1 MPIINSGMRKGIKA
15 MAVVAQTAQFVSLM
29 PKPKDFV
36 TRIVGDVVYL
46 SSRVIK
52 LSDDLNRLLDSYT
65 DIPTNYLMTQMNS
78 ITGSLT
84 GITDRVNIYAQNA
97 VNQVVGIGE
106 NTTNLVTELTGS
118 AIDTTGELTSAIVS
132 LGYAVAESG
141 TNILGQ
147 TDMAEDIH
155 DAAEVVLEW
164 TDEGFKS
171 VNARATDPVRQVT
184 QKLTDTKTGVNNYI
198 NSKAEAVN
206 DKIEEAQK
214 WVETLITELR
224 DKIKKLSDTIDG
236 GFKDVTGLTSV
247 SNGASLISQE
257 LKHYDNSPATQVTT
271 AMAGAVA
278 AVIKNF
284 SIGKMVTAFVGV
296 LTQSTIVKTG
306 LDQLP
311 PIDFESMMCKI
322 RDDLTMSSS
331 ELYKKYEKITDNA
344 YNTLIEFGEE
354 AGKIPTEERRYSA
367 KNYEAFLKEFDEELK
382 KKRDEIRLMMKNTSD
397 VVDRTDVNQV
407 ALETQKKTELRSAI
421 KEVEKYRKKIKNAR
435 QASTMKTILGDELI
449 NFKQEVEYKCNSL
462 KSDWTSMMNQY
473 KKAIKELKEF
483 FTNGGSCDM
492 FINDC
497 CDRINRD
504 FDEIKSLCKNLGSQ
518 LVGSA
523 VKVVMPADIGTVVPN
538 PIYKIVDFIMDIK
551 TIIKFIKDLITLVID
566 IINHINKLAR
576 IILNGINDLNE
587 IIRQLSDIFGLRWLM
602 NLIQNIIG
610 LFSENIKDARL
621 ALVNTLSPVHFSD
634 TEEYDNTIDALE
646 KFLDGTK
653 LSKDWCADVTN
664 LLSTIKTTKGVSDL
678 IDNIKDAPVSKTK
691 LSDKQEKKVEELL
704 DEIDEKGDLIVAYKS
719 PIIEEIEDENN
730 TSVDDMVDGQDMDSD
745 IKFIGW
751 IFYHPNLDH
760 GDFYK
765 GKLLSGLRKKIKA
778 KIIKKASKNGHKKSG
793 GKNMLH
799 RKKVD
804 KMSAY
809 DAFYWYTYYTE
820 DLEKDCFEREAA
832 QDAIFIDNIV
842 HTENGSVVEINDGGN
857 TFKVFVADNMV
868 RTGDYINVGGKKYRV
883 GPTTK
888 RS

>member
-1 MPIINSGMRKGIKA
+1 MGIINAGIRKGIKA

-65 DIPTNYLMTQMNS
+65 EIPTNYLMTDLNS

-84 GITDRVNIYAQNA
+84 GITDRLNIYSQNA
-97 VNQVVGIGE
+97 VNQVVGLGE
-106 NTTNLVTELTGS
+106 NATNMITELTGS

-132 LGYAVAESG
+132 LGYAVAETDS
-141 TNILGQ
+141 NVLGQ

-171 VNARATDPVRQVT
+171 VNARATDPVRKVT
-184 QKLTDTKTGVNNYI
+184 QKLTDTRTGVNNYI
-198 NSKAEAVN
+198 ESKKEAVN
-206 DKIEEAQK
+206 DKIEEARK
-214 WVETLITELR
+214 WVETLISELR
-224 DKIKKLSDTIDG
+224 DKIKKLSDTIDT

-247 SNGASLISQE
+247 SNGATLISQE
-257 LKHYDNSPATQVTT
+257 LKRYDNSPATQATT

-296 LTQSTIVKTG
+296 LTQSTIVKLG

-322 RDDLTMSSS
+322 RDDLVMSSS
-331 ELYKKYEKITDNA
+331 DLYKKYMKATDNA
-344 YNTLIEFGEE
+344 YNSLIEFGEE
-354 AGKIPTEERRYSA
+354 AAKIPPEERKYSA
-367 KNYEAFLKEFDEELK
+367 KNYEAFASEFDEVLK
-382 KKRDEIRLMMKNTSD
+382 KKRDEIRLMMKNTSN
-397 VVDRTDVNQV
+397 VVDRTDVNKV

-421 KEVEKYRKKIKNAR
+421 REIEKYRKKIRNAR
-435 QASTMKTILGDELI
+435 QANTMKSILGDELI
-449 NFKQEVEYKCNSL
+449 NFKKEVEYKCNTL
-462 KSDWTSMMNQY
+462 KADWKSMMDQY
-473 KKAIKELKEF
+473 KKAIAELKSF

-576 IILNGINDLNE
+576 IMLNGLNDLKE
-587 IIRQLSDIFGLRWLM
+587 IVKQLMEIFGLRWLM
-602 NLIQNIIG
+602 NLIQNIID
-610 LFSENIKDARL
+610 LFSENIKDAR
-621 ALVNTLSPVHFSD
+621 ASLVNTISPVHFYD
-634 TEEYDNTIDALE
+634 TEEYEHTLEAL
-646 KFLDGTK
+646 D
-653 LSKDWCADVTN
+653 
-664 LLSTIKTTKGVSDL
+664 
-678 IDNIKDAPVSKTK
+678 
-691 LSDKQEKKVEELL
+691 ELL
-704 DEIDEKGDLIVAYKS
+704 DGNAVPDELNGWQKNVTTLLNNTVKNEKGVDSLIKKINNATKKDEDDIDKLIDELDEKGELVVAYKS
-719 PIIEEIEDENN
+719 PIIQEIVDENN
-730 TSVDDMVDGQDMDSD
+730 PNVSDMMDGQDMDSD
-745 IKFIGW
+745 IRFIGW

-765 GKLLSGLRKKIKA
+765 GKLLGKLRRKIKA
-778 KIIKKASKNGHKKSG
+778 KIIKKASKNGHKKRG

-799 RKKVD
+799 RKKVE
-804 KMSAY
+804 KQTAY

-832 QDAIFIDNIV
+832 EDAIYVDNIV
-842 HTENGSVVEINDGGN
+842 HTENGSVVEITDGGN

-868 RTGDYINVGGKKYRV
+868 RTGDYINVGGKRYRV
-883 GPTTK
+883 GPQTK

>member
-1 MPIINSGMRKGIKA
+1 MGIINAGIKKGIKA

-65 DIPTNYLMTQMNS
+65 EIPTNYLMTDLNS

-84 GITDRVNIYAQNA
+84 GITDRLNIYSQNA
-97 VNQVVGIGE
+97 VNQVVGLGE
-106 NTTNLVTELTGS
+106 NATNMITELTGS

-132 LGYAVAESG
+132 LGYAVAETGS
-141 TNILGQ
+141 NVLGQ

-171 VNARATDPVRQVT
+171 VNARATDPVRKVT
-184 QKLTDTKTGVNNYI
+184 QKLTDTRTGVNNYI
-198 NSKAEAVN
+198 ESKKEAVN
-206 DKIEEAQK
+206 DKIEEARK
-214 WVETLITELR
+214 WVETLISELR
-224 DKIKKLSDTIDG
+224 DKIKKLSDTIDT

-247 SNGASLISQE
+247 SNGATLISQE
-257 LKHYDNSPATQVTT
+257 LKRYDNSPATQATT

-278 AVIKNF
+278 AIIKNF

-296 LTQSTIVKTG
+296 LTQSTIVKLG

-322 RDDLTMSSS
+322 RDDLVMSSS
-331 ELYKKYEKITDNA
+331 DLYKKYMKATDNA
-344 YNTLIEFGEE
+344 YNSLIEFGEE
-354 AGKIPTEERRYSA
+354 AAKIPPEERKYSA
-367 KNYEAFLKEFDEELK
+367 KNYEEFVSEFDEVLK
-382 KKRDEIRLMMKNTSD
+382 KKRDEIRLMMKNTSN
-397 VVDRTDVNQV
+397 VVDRTDVNKV

-421 KEVEKYRKKIKNAR
+421 KEIEKYRKKIRNAR
-435 QASTMKTILGDELI
+435 QANTMKSILGDELI
-449 NFKQEVEYKCNSL
+449 NFKKEVEYKCNTL
-462 KSDWTSMMNQY
+462 KADWKSMMDQY
-473 KKAIKELKEF
+473 KKAIAELKSF

-576 IILNGINDLNE
+576 IMLNGLNDLKE
-587 IIRQLSDIFGLRWLM
+587 IVKQLMEIFGLRWLM
-602 NLIQNIIG
+602 NLIQNIID
-610 LFSENIKDARL
+610 LFGENIKDAR
-621 ALVNTLSPVHFSD
+621 ASLVNTISPVHFYD
-634 TEEYDNTIDALE
+634 TEEYENTLEAL
-646 KFLDGTK
+646 D
-653 LSKDWCADVTN
+653 
-664 LLSTIKTTKGVSDL
+664 
-678 IDNIKDAPVSKTK
+678 
-691 LSDKQEKKVEELL
+691 ELL
-704 DEIDEKGDLIVAYKS
+704 DGNAVPDELNGWQKNVTTLLNNTVKNEKGVDSLIKKINNATKKDEDDIDKLIDELDEKGELIVAYKS
-719 PIIEEIEDENN
+719 PIIQEIVDENN
-730 TSVDDMVDGQDMDSD
+730 PNVSDMMDGQDMDSD
-745 IKFIGW
+745 IRFIGW

-765 GKLLSGLRKKIKA
+765 GKLLGKLRRKIKA
-778 KIIKKASKNGHKKSG
+778 KIIKKASKNGHKKRG

-799 RKKVD
+799 RKKVE
-804 KMSAY
+804 KQTAY

-832 QDAIFIDNIV
+832 EDAIYVDNIV
-842 HTENGSVVEINDGGN
+842 HTENGSVVEITDGGN

-868 RTGDYINVGGKKYRV
+868 RTGDYINVGGKRYRV
-883 GPTTK
+883 GPQTK

>member
-1 MPIINSGMRKGIKA
+1 MGIINAGIKKGIKA

-65 DIPTNYLMTQMNS
+65 DIPTNYLMTELNS

-106 NTTNLVTELTGS
+106 NATNMITELTGA

-132 LGYAVAESG
+132 LGHAVAESG
-141 TNILGQ
+141 SNVLGQ

-171 VNARATDPVRQVT
+171 VNARATDPVRKVT
-184 QKLTDTKTGVNNYI
+184 QKLTDTRTGVNNYI
-198 NSKAEAVN
+198 ESKKEAVN
-206 DKIEEAQK
+206 DKVEEARK
-214 WVETLITELR
+214 WVETLISELR
-224 DKIKKLSDTIDG
+224 DKIRKLSDTIDT

-247 SNGASLISQE
+247 SNGATLISQE
-257 LKHYDNSPATQVTT
+257 LNRYDNSPATQATT

-284 SIGKMVTAFVGV
+284 SIGKMVTAFAGV
-296 LTQSTIVKTG
+296 LTQSTIVKLG

-322 RDDLTMSSS
+322 RDDLTISSS
-331 ELYKKYEKITDNA
+331 DLYKKYMKETDNA
-344 YNTLIEFGEE
+344 YNSLIEFGEE
-354 AGKIPTEERRYSA
+354 TAKIPPEERKYSA
-367 KNYEAFLKEFDEELK
+367 KNYEEFAGEFDEVLK

-397 VVDRTDVNQV
+397 VVDRNDVNKV

-421 KEVEKYRKKIKNAR
+421 KEIEKYRKKIRNAR
-435 QASTMKTILGDELI
+435 QANTMKSILGDELI
-449 NFKQEVEYKCNSL
+449 NFKKEVEYKCNTL
-462 KSDWTSMMNQY
+462 KADWKSMMDQY
-473 KKAIKELKEF
+473 KKAIAELKSF

-497 CDRINRD
+497 CDRINQD

-538 PIYKIVDFIMDIK
+538 PVYKIVDFIMDIK
-551 TIIKFIKDLITLVID
+551 TIIKFIKDLITLVLD

-576 IILNGINDLNE
+576 IMLNGINDLKE
-587 IIRQLSDIFGLRWLM
+587 IVKQLMEIFGLRWLM
-602 NLIQNIIG
+602 NLIQNIID
-610 LFSENIKDARL
+610 LFGENIKDARA
-621 ALVNTLSPVHFSD
+621 ALVNTISPVHFYD
-634 TEEYDNTIDALE
+634 TEEYEHTLEAL
-646 KFLDGTK
+646 D
-653 LSKDWCADVTN
+653 
-664 LLSTIKTTKGVSDL
+664 
-678 IDNIKDAPVSKTK
+678 
-691 LSDKQEKKVEELL
+691 ELL
-704 DEIDEKGDLIVAYKS
+704 DGNAVPDELNGWQKNVTTLLNNTVKNEKGVDSLIKKINNATKKDEDDIDKLIDELDEKGELVVAYKS
-719 PIIEEIEDENN
+719 PIIQEIVDENN
-730 TSVDDMVDGQDMDSD
+730 PNVSDMMEGQDMDSD
-745 IKFIGW
+745 IRFIGW

-765 GKLLSGLRKKIKA
+765 GKLLGKLRRKIKA
-778 KIIKKASKNGHKKSG
+778 KIIKKASKNGHKKRG

-799 RKKVD
+799 RKKVE
-804 KMSAY
+804 KQTAY

-832 QDAIFIDNIV
+832 EDAIYVDNIV
-842 HTENGSVVEINDGGN
+842 HTENGSVVEITDGGN

-868 RTGDYINVGGKKYRV
+868 RTGDYINVGGKRYRV
-883 GPTTK
+883 GPQTK

>member
-1 MPIINSGMRKGIKA
+1 MPVINSGMRKGIKA

-52 LSDDLNRLLDSYT
+52 LSDDLNRLLDSYA
-65 DIPTNYLMTQMNS
+65 DIPTNYLMTQINS

-106 NTTNLVTELTGS
+106 NATNLVTELTGS

-132 LGYAVAESG
+132 LGYAVAETG

-147 TDMAEDIH
+147 TDMSEDIH
-155 DAAEVVLEW
+155 SAAEVVLEW

-198 NSKAEAVN
+198 NSKAEAVTN
-206 DKIEEAQK
+206 KIDEAQR

-257 LKHYDNSPATQVTT
+257 LKNYDNSPATQATT

-296 LTQSTIVKTG
+296 LTQSTIVKLG

-322 RDDLTMSSS
+322 RDDLVISSS
-331 ELYKKYEKITDNA
+331 ELYKKYMKATDNA
-344 YNTLIEFGEE
+344 YNSLIEFGEA
-354 AGKIPTEERRYSA
+354 AGQIPTEERRYSA
-367 KNYEAFLKEFDEELK
+367 KNYESFLKEFDEQLK

-421 KEVEKYRKKIKNAR
+421 KEVEKYRKKVRNAR
-435 QASTMKTILGDELI
+435 QANTMKSILGDELI
-449 NFKQEVEYKCNSL
+449 NFKKEVEYKCNSL
-462 KSDWTSMMNQY
+462 KSDWKSMMDQY
-473 KKAIKELKEF
+473 KKAIKEIKEF

-497 CDRINRD
+497 CDRINKD

-523 VKVVMPADIGTVVPN
+523 IKVVMPADIGTVVPN
-538 PIYKIVDFIMDIK
+538 PVYKIADFIMDIK

-576 IILNGINDLNE
+576 IILNGVNNLAE
-587 IIRQLSDIFGLRWLM
+587 IIKQLMEIFGLRWLM
-602 NLIQNIIG
+602 NLIQNIID
-610 LFSENIKDARL
+610 LFGANIKDARA
-621 ALVNTLSPVHFSD
+621 ALVNTISPVHFND
-634 TEEYDNTIDALE
+634 TEEYDNTVEALE
-646 KFLDGTK
+646 ELLDGNAP
-653 LSKDWCADVTN
+653 KDGWVADVTKV
-664 LLSTIKTTKGVSDL
+664 LEHVGEESKKIKKNVDSLVKHIKSASKKGEDD
-678 IDNIKDAPVSKTK
+678 I
-691 LSDKQEKKVEELL
+691 EELL
-704 DEIDEKGDLIVAYKS
+704 DELDENGELIVAYKS
-719 PIIEEIEDENN
+719 PIIQEVEDEN
-730 TSVDDMVDGQDMDSD
+730 SPGVSDMIDGQDMDTD

-751 IFYHPNLDH
+751 IFYHPNLYH
-760 GDFYK
+760 GNYCSTGLFTK
-765 GKLLSGLRKKIKA
+765 LRKKIKS
-778 KIIKKASKNGHKKSG
+778 KIIKKASKNGHKVRG
-793 GKNMLH
+793 GVNMLK
-799 RKKVD
+799 RKTVD
-804 KMSAY
+804 KKSSY
-809 DAFYWYTYYTE
+809 EAFYWYTYYTE

-832 QDAIFIDNIV
+832 QDAVFIDNIV
-842 HTENGSVVEINDGGN
+842 HTENGSVVEINDGVN
-857 TFKVFVADNMV
+857 PPFKVFVADNMV
-868 RTGDYINVGGKKYRV
+868 RTGDYINVDGKKYRV

-888 RS
+888 QN

>member
-1 MPIINSGMRKGIKA
+1 MGIINAGIKKGIKA

-65 DIPTNYLMTQMNS
+65 EIPTNYLMTDLNS

-84 GITDRVNIYAQNA
+84 GITDRLNIYSQNA
-97 VNQVVGIGE
+97 VNQVVGLGE
-106 NTTNLVTELTGS
+106 NATNMITELTGS

-132 LGYAVAESG
+132 LGYAVAETDS
-141 TNILGQ
+141 NVLGQ

-171 VNARATDPVRQVT
+171 VNARATDPVRKVT
-184 QKLTDTKTGVNNYI
+184 QKLTDTRTGVNNYI
-198 NSKAEAVN
+198 ESKKEAVN
-206 DKIEEAQK
+206 DKIEEARK
-214 WVETLITELR
+214 WVETLISELR
-224 DKIKKLSDTIDG
+224 DKIKKLSDTLDT

-247 SNGASLISQE
+247 SNGATLISQE
-257 LKHYDNSPATQVTT
+257 LKRYDNSPATQATT

-296 LTQSTIVKTG
+296 LTQSTIVKLG

-322 RDDLTMSSS
+322 RDDLVMSSS
-331 ELYKKYEKITDNA
+331 DLYKKYMKATDNA
-344 YNTLIEFGEE
+344 YNSLIEFGEE
-354 AGKIPTEERRYSA
+354 AAKIPPEERKYSA
-367 KNYEAFLKEFDEELK
+367 KNYEKFASEFDEVLK
-382 KKRDEIRLMMKNTSD
+382 KKRDEIRLMMKNTSN
-397 VVDRTDVNQV
+397 VVDRTDVNKV

-421 KEVEKYRKKIKNAR
+421 REIEKYRKKIRNAR
-435 QASTMKTILGDELI
+435 QANTMKSILGDELI
-449 NFKQEVEYKCNSL
+449 NFKKEVEYKCNTL
-462 KSDWTSMMNQY
+462 KADWKSMMDQY
-473 KKAIKELKEF
+473 KKAIAELKSF

-576 IILNGINDLNE
+576 IMLNGLNDLKE
-587 IIRQLSDIFGLRWLM
+587 IVKQLMEIFGLRWLM
-602 NLIQNIIG
+602 NLIQNIID
-610 LFSENIKDARL
+610 LFSENIKDAR
-621 ALVNTLSPVHFSD
+621 ASLVNTISPVHFYD
-634 TEEYDNTIDALE
+634 TEEYEHTLEAL
-646 KFLDGTK
+646 D
-653 LSKDWCADVTN
+653 
-664 LLSTIKTTKGVSDL
+664 
-678 IDNIKDAPVSKTK
+678 
-691 LSDKQEKKVEELL
+691 ELL
-704 DEIDEKGDLIVAYKS
+704 DGNAVPDELNGWQKNVTTLLNNTVKNEKGVDSLIKKINNATKKDEDDIDKLIDELDEKGELVVAYKS
-719 PIIEEIEDENN
+719 PIIQEIVDENN
-730 TSVDDMVDGQDMDSD
+730 PNVSDMMDGQDMDSD
-745 IKFIGW
+745 IRFIGW
-751 IFYHPNLDH
+751 IFYHPHLDH

-765 GKLLSGLRKKIKA
+765 GKLLGKLRRKIKA
-778 KIIKKASKNGHKKSG
+778 KIIKKASKNGHKKRG

-799 RKKVD
+799 RKKVE
-804 KMSAY
+804 KQTAY

-832 QDAIFIDNIV
+832 EDAIYVDNIV
-842 HTENGSVVEINDGGN
+842 HTENGSVVEITDGGN

-868 RTGDYINVGGKKYRV
+868 RTGDYINVGGKRYRV
-883 GPTTK
+883 GPQTK

>member
-1 MPIINSGMRKGIKA
+1 MGIINAGIRKGIKA

-65 DIPTNYLMTQMNS
+65 DIPTNYLMTDLNS
-78 ITGSLT
+78 ITCSLT

-97 VNQVVGIGE
+97 VNQVVGLGE
-106 NTTNLVTELTGS
+106 NATNMITELTGA

-141 TNILGQ
+141 SNILGQ

-171 VNARATDPVRQVT
+171 VNSRATDPVRKVT
-184 QKLTDTKTGVNNYI
+184 QKLTDTKTGINNYI
-198 NSKAEAVN
+198 ESKKDAVN
-206 DKIEEAQK
+206 DKIEEARK
-214 WVETLITELR
+214 WVETLISELR
-224 DKIKKLSDTIDG
+224 DKIRKLSDTIDT

-247 SNGASLISQE
+247 SNGATLISQE
-257 LKHYDNSPATQVTT
+257 LKRYDNSPATQATT
-271 AMAGAVA
+271 AMAGAVV

-296 LTQSTIVKTG
+296 LTQSTIVKLG

-322 RDDLTMSSS
+322 RDDLVMSSS
-331 ELYKKYEKITDNA
+331 DLYKKYMKATDNA
-344 YNTLIEFGEE
+344 YNSLIEFGEE
-354 AGKIPTEERRYSA
+354 AAQIPTEERKYSA
-367 KNYEAFLKEFDEELK
+367 KNYEAFVSEFDEKLK
-382 KKRDEIRLMMKNTSD
+382 KKRDEIRLMMKNTSN
-397 VVDRTDVNQV
+397 VVDRTDVNKV

-421 KEVEKYRKKIKNAR
+421 KEIEQYRKKIRNAR
-435 QASTMKTILGDELI
+435 QANTMKSILGDELI
-449 NFKQEVEYKCNSL
+449 NFKKEVEYKCNTL
-462 KSDWTSMMNQY
+462 KADWKSMMDQY
-473 KKAIKELKEF
+473 KKAIAEIKSF

-497 CDRINRD
+497 CDRINQD

-538 PIYKIVDFIMDIK
+538 PVYKIVDFIMDIK

-576 IILNGINDLNE
+576 IMLNGLNDLKE
-587 IIRQLSDIFGLRWLM
+587 IVKQLMEIFGLRWLM
-602 NLIQNIIG
+602 NLIQNIID
-610 LFSENIKDARL
+610 LFGENIKDARA
-621 ALVNTLSPVHFSD
+621 ALVNTISPVHFYD
-634 TEEYDNTIDALE
+634 TEEYENTLEAL
-646 KFLDGTK
+646 D
-653 LSKDWCADVTN
+653 
-664 LLSTIKTTKGVSDL
+664 
-678 IDNIKDAPVSKTK
+678 
-691 LSDKQEKKVEELL
+691 ELL
-704 DEIDEKGDLIVAYKS
+704 DGNAVPDELNGWQKNVTTLLNKTVKNEKGVDSLIKKINNATKKEADDIDKLIDELDEKGEMVVAYKS
-719 PIIEEIEDENN
+719 PIIQEIVDENN
-730 TSVDDMVDGQDMDSD
+730 PNVSDMMDGQDMDSD
-745 IKFIGW
+745 IRFIGW

-765 GKLLSGLRKKIKA
+765 GKLLGPLRRKIKA
-778 KIIKKASKNGHKKSG
+778 KIIKKASKNGHKKRG

-799 RKKVD
+799 RKKVE
-804 KMSAY
+804 KQTAY

-832 QDAIFIDNIV
+832 EDAIYVDNIV
-842 HTENGSVVEINDGGN
+842 HTENGSVVEITDGGN

-868 RTGDYINVGGKKYRV
+868 RTGDYINVGGKRYRV
-883 GPTTK
+883 GPQTK